1 MCKLKIKKIKG
12 KGEGREKKKPSWVP
26 VIDDCLQLLGA
37 YRELQKDFLKAVKEN
52 SN

>member
-12 KGEGREKKKPSWVP
+12 KGEGREKKKPVP